1 MKRLLIPLILTAAP
15 LLSQAAPLHTITAE
29 EWAHPRGG
37 EMLTQMEPLRDAV
50 RQWMGQPASTL
61 VIRYPGGEEGGL
73 WAGEL
78 RSWLVALG
86 ITSNHIELWPGS
98 SRPDAVELEVRP

>member
-1 MKRLLIPLILTAAP
+1 MKKTIATLLLTAAP
-15 LLSQAAPLHTITAE
+15 LFAEAATLHAISAE
-29 EWAHPRGG
+29 EWARPRSG
-37 EMLTQMEPLRDAV
+37 EMLTQMAPLRDAV
-50 RQWMGQPASTL
+50 RQWMDQPQAAL

-86 ITSNHIELWPGS
+86 VSAERIELWPGS
-98 SRPDAVELEVRP
+98 SRADAVELEVRP